1 MAEND
6 ANAGS
11 KAKPPV
17 RLRKPDRH
25 QIIMAITCPDDW
37 VDKDHEVRTIAAFV
51 QTLDLSAFCEPIKAR
66 EGNAGRNATDP
77 ALLVSLW
84 LYANIRGVGSA
95 RQLDRECRES
105 RPFQWL
111 CGGVGVNYHMLSD
124 FRVDH
129 AAALEGLF
137 TATIASMVS
146 KGLVEVMRISQDGI
160 RIRAGAGASS
170 FRREASLEQL
180 LADAKQHVEELARE
194 LDDPEQAAAIGA
206 RRAAAAKRAAED
218 RADRLQ
224 QAIDQMPALK
234 EKQAEAVKRAGNGKC
249 GQKIAEREPRV
260 STTDPDAR
268 VMKMA
273 NGGFNP
279 AFNIQMATDTESRA
293 ILAVDVSNE
302 GSDSAGLSEP
312 LRQQVEERTGQKVQQ
327 HLLDGGY
334 MKTEDI
340 EQAHAQGVEILMPP
354 KTARTPGTRG
364 KELEPKPGDTPA
376 ILDWKARMRSDD
388 GKAAYKERASTS
400 ETANAD
406 LRCHRGLQQMAVR
419 GIPKV
424 RCVAVWCAL
433 AYNVM
438 HFAKAL
444 MS

>member
-1 MAEND
+1 
-6 ANAGS
+6 
-11 KAKPPV
+11 V
-17 RLRKPDRH
+17 
-25 QIIMAITCPDDW
+25 
-37 VDKDHEVRTIAAFV
+37 
-51 QTLDLSAFCEPIKAR
+51 
-66 EGNAGRNATDP
+66 
-77 ALLVSLW
+77 VSLW
-84 LYANIRGVGSA
+84 LYANIRGIGSA
-95 RQLDRECRES
+95 RQLNRECIDS

-129 AAALEGLF
+129 AAAPEGLF

-160 RIRAGAGASS
+160 RIRAGAGASG

-180 LADAKQHVEELARE
+180 LADAKGHVDELARQSE
-194 LDDPEQAAAIGA
+194 DPEQSAAIGA
-206 RRAAAAKRAAED
+206 RQAAAAKRAAQD
-218 RADRLQ
+218 RADRLR

-234 EKQAEAVKRAGNGKC
+234 EKQAEAVKKAGANGKR
-249 GQKIAEREPRV
+249 GKEIAAKEPRV

-273 NGGFNP
+273 NGGFNA

-293 ILAVDVSNE
+293 VLAVDVSNE

-312 LRQQVEERTGQKVQQ
+312 LREQVEQRTGQKVAQ
-327 HLLDGGY
+327 HLLDGGH
-334 MKTEDI
+334 MKIEDI
-340 EQAHAQGVEILMPP
+340 EQAHAQGVEIFMPP
-354 KTARTPGTRG
+354 QMARTPGTRG
-364 KELEPKPGDTPA
+364 KELEPEPGDSA
-376 ILDWKARMRSDD
+376 GILDWKARMRSDA
-388 GKAAYKERASTS
+388 GKATYKHRASTS

-444 MS
+444 LS